1 VKVRVCRPLELGT
14 GELARWRQFQYESPG
29 LRHPFL
35 SPEFARALDT
45 HNDRARVAV
54 VEDGGRSVG
63 FFPFDHAAL
72 GVAKPLGGRLGYR
85 QGFVHEANV
94 EWSWAELLRASG
106 RHVVEFTDLSE
117 DQAARQNGLEIV
129 ESPIVDTSCGWDKY
143 LEAARPR
150 RRIKNTMYLE
160 RKLGRD
166 HGPVEFTWGPTDA
179 AAFTRLIEWKSEQY
193 RRSGWRDPFSHRWVR
208 TMLDELAH
216 ATDSELRPVFSALH
230 AGGDLLAVDLS
241 LEYQGVYAGW
251 ISAYNTAFS
260 NYSPGAIRMLRT
272 VEHGCADGFA
282 YIDLARG
289 DEVYKRSF
297 KNAFLHVGSGV
308 VHEGSASAFLYR
320 AARAPGH
327 ATRTY
332 ILERPRVRAFVRS
345 SLRQIGTV
353 RATVGR
359 RSAPTGS

>member
-1 VKVRVCRPLELGT
+1 VKVSVCRPQELG
-14 GELARWRQFQYESPG
+14 GAELARWRQLAQESPE

-35 SPEFARALDT
+35 SPEFACALDA
-45 HNDRARVAV
+45 HSDRSRVAV
-54 VEDGGRSVG
+54 VEVANRIVG
-63 FFPFDHAAL
+63 FFPYDPGAL

-85 QGFVHEANV
+85 QGFVHERGLV
-94 EWSWAELLRASG
+94 WSWSDLLHATG
-106 RHVVEFTDLSE
+106 LHVVEFTDLTE
-117 DQAARQNGLEIV
+117 DQAAVQEHLDVI
-129 ESPIVDTSCGWDKY
+129 ESPIVDTSNGWEKY
-143 LEAARPR
+143 LEEARRR
-150 RRIKNTMYLE
+150 RRIKNTMCLE

-179 AAFTRLIEWKSEQY
+179 AAFAQLLAWKSEQY

-208 TMLDELAH
+208 ELLESLAD
-216 ATDSELRPVFSALH
+216 ANDSELRPVFSTLR

-241 LEYQGVYAGW
+241 VEYQGVYAGW
-251 ISAYNTAFS
+251 ISAYNPAFA

-297 KNAFLHVGSGV
+297 KNAFLHVGSGI
-308 VHEGSASAFLYR
+308 VHEGSPNAQLYR
-320 AARAPGH
+320 ALRAPGN
-327 ATRTY
+327 AARAY
-332 ILERPRVRAFVRS
+332 ILERPRVRAFVRTT
-345 SLRQIGTV
+345 LRRYGAV

-359 RSAPTGS
+359 THVPTGS